1 MSFFDRKKKD
11 SPDTGNN
18 YEQNNMEPYQG
29 SQFQPEF
36 NNDPQQFQQVQPQEQ
51 PQQGPTQ
58 PYSQGPEMPGYYYE
72 EQPVPEA
79 ENADDWQ
86 YTEQDLENVLEQTD
100 SLKSKLRHELLAERS
115 YSNHILRSAGVDEND
130 LRENAA
136 AKIKTIN
143 DSLRKWF
150 DTDEMANE
158 IFLDPNRNYFIFT
171 DHLSADPDH
180 HESQMWKQINQTLL
194 EKNLIANAISV
205 SYDDHANETWMD
217 YQNNDMASNNA
228 YLLNM
233 YNDLQD
239 RNNNIPITPAE
250 VPFEED
256 YHVEHLDDNK
266 DKIINSNNELIMEVS
281 RDNDQNLQ
289 VIRHYKKGKLL
300 SRDIFDVNGVISAT
314 QFYDHHDPNKVVR
327 ENFYRQ
333 DGTLVMI
340 KSYTDDEPLIQLFTP
355 GNVLINTFESDDELI
370 VWWLKHQALRQV
382 SATIFVSIDSKYY
395 KELLDLRKAGFEII
409 PVVMT
414 QDQNAKSISELLN
427 GTDKITAVFA
437 GSDKVN
443 GYLNKN
449 AKIKMDISTL
459 ADVETPVYKQ

>member
-11 SPDTGNN
+11 SPDTGN
-18 YEQNNMEPYQG
+18 YEQNNMAPYQG

-36 NNDPQQFQQVQPQEQ
+36 NNDPQQFQQQQQPQSQAES
-51 PQQGPTQ
+51 
-58 PYSQGPEMPGYYYE
+58 YSQGPEMPGYYYE
-72 EQPVPEA
+72 EQEVPEA
-79 ENADDWQ
+79 DNADDWQ
-86 YTEQDLENVLEQTD
+86 YTEQNLQDVLEQTD

-115 YSNHILRSAGVDEND
+115 YSNHVLRSSGVDD
-130 LRENAA
+130 TDMRDNAA

-150 DTDEMANE
+150 KTDEMANE

-171 DHLSADPDH
+171 DHLTDDPDH
-180 HESQMWKQINQTLL
+180 HVEQMWKQINQTLA

-205 SYDDHANETWMD
+205 SYDDHANQTWVD
-217 YQNNDMASNNA
+217 YQNDGMANNSA

-239 RNNNIPITPAE
+239 RNNNVPITPAE

-256 YHVEHLDDNK
+256 YHVEHMGDNK
-266 DKIINSNNELIMEVS
+266 DQIFNADSEMIMEVS

-289 VIRHYKKGKLL
+289 IIRHYKKSKLL

-340 KSYTDDEPLIQLFTP
+340 KSYTEEEPLIQLFTS

-395 KELLDLRKAGFEII
+395 KELLNLRKAGFEII

-459 ADVETPVYKQ
+459 SDIETPVYKQ